1 MPRRSRS
8 FPRLRQPAER
18 GLEQAHDLLRAL
30 QHRLPRIL
38 WVSPHG
44 DLLIADGMSTENQGA
59 QLFLRTADGALQEL
73 PWKGLIHRP
82 NQANIIEPS
91 IAW

>member
-1 MPRRSRS
+1 MAARGRVLGPRTLCPPWNRNPQARRLISVHLLPRATR
-8 FPRLRQPAER
+8 PRL
-18 GLEQAHDLLRAL
+18 LLNAAVAL
-30 QHRLPRIL
+30 L
-38 WVSPHG
+38 V
-44 DLLIADGMSTENQGA
+44 IADGM
-59 QLFLRTADGALQEL
+59 LQQL